1 MGCAPSIHISDSRVV
16 YHSNKEPEDSNS
28 SQQQQGHPVS
38 GLFIKSS
45 STSTYKL
52 RTNPSKKDKREPNR
66 SMEVE
71 TQAGRSSVK
80 DKHFVIADVL
90 ALDLLP

>member
-16 YHSNKEPEDSNS
+16 YHSNKDPEDSNS
-28 SQQQQGHPVS
+28 SQPQQGHAVP

-45 STSTYKL
+45 NTSAYKL
-52 RTNPSKKDKREPNR
+52 RTNPSKKDKRERNR

-71 TQAGRSSVK
+71 TQAGRSSLKVT
-80 DKHFVIADVL
+80 F
-90 ALDLLP
+90 